1 MAGTS
6 DSAPDLAGALV
17 LAPPLPGDW
26 LVIAPVA
33 GGILTGALLLMLRRY
48 PRLQAP
54 IAIGFLLALVVITG
68 ALLARTMATG
78 APVVMTMG
86 RWLPPYGITFAADA
100 LGAAMAFVS
109 SIAALCVAIY
119 AAGSMTGSE
128 RRYGFFPFLV
138 LMMSGVC
145 GAFLT
150 GDLFNLY
157 VWFEVLLIGSFGLIV
172 LGNSRRQLDGGVRY
186 ALLNLLATTFFL
198 IATGYLYALVGTLNM
213 ADIAVRARAL
223 DDQGPI
229 YTITALFILA
239 FAMKAAA
246 FPLNF
251 WLPAS
256 YHTPATATSAIFA
269 GLLTKV
275 GAYALMRVL
284 IMLLPV
290 QQTAFADAVIVIA
303 MLTMITGSLGAL
315 AQSDIR
321 RILGY
326 LVISGIGIIIAGI
339 GLAAH
344 SGAVAPGD
352 AATLRGAEPAMAGA
366 ILYSL
371 HSMIVITGLYLL
383 AGLIGRI
390 GGSFEMSRLG
400 GLYGSSPLLAGFALI
415 LVFSVSGL
423 PPFTG
428 FWPKLLLTRAA
439 LIDGRWWLA
448 AIILATGLMTT
459 IALGRAFAQIFW
471 RNAPQMAG
479 STGEGDTDPTALASL
494 DASSDTGPGADIVAV
509 AISGTD
515 EGTDRDSPAAIFTD
529 KTAGPV
535 PDLRPASLIAIAI
548 LVALTTVFGLLPMP
562 TIAIADT
569 ATFLLLDPSVYIR
582 AVLGGAP

>member
-1 MAGTS
+1 MAGNTGQ
-6 DSAPDLAGALV
+6 DIDLARALV
-17 LAPPLPGDW
+17 VAPTPPGDW
-26 LVIAPVA
+26 LVVAPVA
-33 GGILTGALLLMLRRY
+33 GAIITGALLLMLRHRPRY
-48 PRLQAP
+48 QAP
-54 IAIGFLLALVVITG
+54 IAIAFLVALTIVTG

-86 RWLPPYGITFAADA
+86 RWLPPYGISFAADA
-100 LGAAMAFVS
+100 LGAAMAFVAS
-109 SIAALCVAIY
+109 LVALCVAVY
-119 AAGSMTGSE
+119 AASSLTVGE
-128 RRYGFFPFLV
+128 RRYGFFPFLI
-138 LMMSGVC
+138 LMMAGVC

-198 IATGYLYALVGTLNM
+198 IATGYLYGLVGTLNM
-213 ADIAVRARAL
+213 ADIAVRVREL
-223 DDQGPI
+223 QGSGPI

-256 YHTPATATSAIFA
+256 YHTPAVATSAVFA

-290 QQTAFADAVIVIA
+290 QQTAFADAVLVVA

-321 RILGY
+321 RLLGY
-326 LVISGIGIIIAGI
+326 LVISGIGVIIAGV
-339 GLAAH
+339 GLAAA
-344 SGAVAPGD
+344 SGPVVPGA
-352 AATLRGAEPAMAGA
+352 AATLRGAEPALAGA
-366 ILYSL
+366 IIYAL
-371 HSMIVITGLYLL
+371 HSMVVMTGLYLL
-383 AGLIGRI
+383 AGLVGRA
-390 GGSFEMSRLG
+390 GGTFEIARLG
-400 GLYGSSPLLAGFALI
+400 GLYARRPLLAGLALV

-423 PPFTG
+423 PPFSG

-439 LIDGRWWLA
+439 LIDGHWWLA
-448 AIILATGLMTT
+448 GIVLATGLMTT

-471 RNAPQMAG
+471 RNEPAATGTGDAAG
-479 STGEGDTDPTALASL
+479 SAVAV
-494 DASSDTGPGADIVAV
+494 DTGQPVAGEAAAARGTTDDVEPEPGNDGGRNGNSAGTLHAGGITAV
-509 AISGTD
+509 GFL
-515 EGTDRDSPAAIFTD
+515 AAATL
-529 KTAGPV
+529 A
-535 PDLRPASLIAIAI
+535 
-548 LVALTTVFGLLPMP
+548 FGLLPMP
-562 TIAIADT
+562 VVAIADT
-569 ATFLLLDPSVYIR
+569 ATFILLDASVYVR
-582 AVLGGAP
+582 TVLGAMP